1 MKALACRGLADRL
14 GALDGRLQ
22 DRLPQRWR
30 HAYHRG
36 DPMRVLIADDTAL
49 LRQGLARL
57 LTEAGIEVCRRG
69 RRRSGTPAAG
79 RGTATRCGGGRHPD
93 AAHQHRRGPR
103 RRLRRSA
110 AATQASVCSCS
121 PSTSS
126 PPTHCGWSKASRA
139 AAATSSKTRSWT
151 PTSSL
156 ARSSASPPAS
166 SSSTR
171 ELIDSPAQP
180 PAAVDP
186 LDELTDREHEVLAL
200 MAEGLTDRGIGERL
214 WISTNT
220 VETHVRHILQK
231 LNLRHDDARNRRV
244 QAVLI
249 QLSD

>member
-1 MKALACRGLADRL
+1 
-14 GALDGRLQ
+14 
-22 DRLPQRWR
+22 
-30 HAYHRG
+30 
-36 DPMRVLIADDTAL
+36 MRVLIADDTAL

-103 RRLRRSA
+103 GRLRDPQRCPGVGVLVLSQYVEPAYALRLVEGQQGGCGYLLKDKVMDADELVSA
-110 AATQASVCSCS
+110 LERVAAGELVVD
-121 PSTSS
+121 
-126 PPTHCGWSKASRA
+126 
-139 AAATSSKTRSWT
+139 
-151 PTSSL
+151 
-156 ARSSASPPAS
+156 
-166 SSSTR
+166 R
-171 ELIDSPAQP
+171 ELIDSLLSRRRDP
-180 PAAVDP
+180 DP